1 MENRE
6 NTYTIVGKIN
16 PYDVRIKPKNRIPL
30 RKTQNDG
37 FLSDSVGE
45 FAE

>member
-1 MENRE
+1 
-6 NTYTIVGKIN
+6 
-16 PYDVRIKPKNRIPL
+16 L

-45 FAE
+45 FAEWNLNFCVLCWIFTLFQAIIKIPK